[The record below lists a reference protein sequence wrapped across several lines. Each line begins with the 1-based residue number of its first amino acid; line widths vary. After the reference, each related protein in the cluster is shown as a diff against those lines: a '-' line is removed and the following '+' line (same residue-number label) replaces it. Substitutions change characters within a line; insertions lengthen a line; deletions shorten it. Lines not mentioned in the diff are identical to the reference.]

1 VIPPTTWR
9 LLALCA
15 IGAAAFFLRAW
26 QLGRQVVIDDE
37 WHAIHKLLDSGYGG
51 IISSFGQVDHSIP
64 LTLFY
69 KLAAD
74 TVGLG
79 EGLMHGPPLMA
90 GLATVALLT
99 ALAWKRFGPAVA
111 LVFGWLLAASPLL
124 VEFSRYARPY
134 AFVVLLA
141 AIAYIAADRWWK
153 KEGGRGALALWLGC
167 ALSATWLH
175 PLAGP
180 VVGAPMLFFLGS
192 ALLLPGDA
200 RRVAALRAIKAGVAF
215 GLLAAPFVLIPIFA
229 DPAALSGKAGFGKFE
244 LRTPVTLL
252 YLGAGS
258 RHASVVA
265 VFAALMVAGG
275 LVLLRRHAREVL
287 LVASGAVLLTL
298 VLAFTRPLLM
308 EEGLVFARYTLEF
321 LPALLLAVAVG
332 IVSLARLVHAPA
344 AQGAIAV
351 VVLAFLSWG
360 TMLKAPLKVP
370 TSYSQHTYFTFDPRA
385 SENKPN
391 AVIEQMPLSP
401 FWTEVAPRLVP
412 VDGAIGIAPWRF
424 ESPLNPLPILERRS
438 ARRIIPAFV
447 LGYCN
452 VPRFGE
458 APPGRGVALRNAVRL
473 GDARSIQRER
483 VRVIVWQKRW
493 LAPGQETDALERY
506 KWFVKPLTL
515 RYPECEAQLRRD
527 YGPAIYEDEWL
538 VAFPAGAAQQ

>member
-1 VIPPTTWR
+1 MIAPTTWR

-15 IGAAAFFLRAW
+15 IGAAAFFLRAQ

-37 WHAIHKLLDSGYGG
+37 WHAIHKLLASGYGG
-51 IISSFGQVDHSIP
+51 IVASFGQVDHSIP
-64 LTLFY
+64 LTLLY

-79 EGLMHGPPLMA
+79 EGILHLPPMIA

-99 ALAWKRFGPAVA
+99 AWAWKRLGPEVA

-153 KEGGRGALALWLGC
+153 REGGRGALAAWLAC
-167 ALSATWLH
+167 ALLATWLH

-180 VVGAPMLFFLGS
+180 VVGAPMLFFLAEAMFLEG
-192 ALLLPGDA
+192 AA
-200 RRVAALRAIKAGVAF
+200 RRAAAWRAIKAGMAF
-215 GLLAAPFVLIPIFA
+215 GLLAAPLVLLPIVA
-229 DPAALSGKAGFGKFE
+229 DPMAYAGKAGFGKFE
-244 LRTPVTLL
+244 WRTPVTLL

-258 RHASVVA
+258 RHASVVIA
-265 VFAALMVAGG
+265 FAALLAGG
-275 LVLLRRHAREVL
+275 ALLLLRRHAREVA
-287 LVASGAVLLTL
+287 LVASGAALLT
-298 VLAFTRPLLM
+298 VALAFMRPLLM

-321 LPALLLAVAVG
+321 LPAILLAVAVG
-332 IVSLARLVHAPA
+332 IVALARLAPNPA
-344 AQGAIAV
+344 LRGAIAV
-351 VVLAFLSWG
+351 GLLLFLCWG
-360 TMLKAPLKVP
+360 TMLAKPLKVP

-391 AVIEQMPLSP
+391 AVITQMPLSP
-401 FWTEVAPRLVP
+401 FWTEVAPRIVP
-412 VDGAIGIAPWRF
+412 RDGLIAIAPWRF
-424 ESPLNPLPILERRS
+424 ESPLNVLPILEARS
-438 ARRIIPAFV
+438 GRRIHPAFL

-458 APPGRGVALRNAVRL
+458 TPPGRGVKLRNAVRL
-473 GDARSIQRER
+473 GDANDIARAN

-506 KWFVKPLTL
+506 KWFVEPLTL
-515 RYPECEAQLRRD
+515 RYPECEQLLRRD
-527 YGPAIYEDEWL
+527 YGPPLYEDEWL
-538 VAFPAGAAQQ
+538 VAFLAGAAQQ